1 MRACPAISLQ
11 FLGRFTLLFAFL
23 KSQSDTVVHLALQVI
38 YLACQ
43 QNECIVDMGTAQ
55 VLNYLFCAIRSCK
68 TLVSLCLDI
77 LYSLLS
83 HTPIVKE
90 ALVKGGVAFVLDI
103 FCNDGDMKLRVRS
116 AEVVA
121 RMMADR
127 LVGGKVRIQMMKFL
141 PALFGDAM
149 RDTPSIAV
157 QLLEST
163 SETPELI
170 WTDDMKTRLSTVL
183 SRITERQLSVITSS
197 AQAEWSGIDPGDES
211 ELPNLDSEAN
221 IGGIY
226 IRLLV
231 ANPGWILRK
240 PKETLGDLLEA
251 ALQGLQKEAE
261 PDKTKLIVSSICG
274 LLHSQPVLLEHIPAL
289 GPLPRML
296 RLLSQCSN
304 PSAVCGLL
312 NLLNPISNSCTCVD
326 ALSRLECIQPV
337 AVAIRNHPEH
347 VHTGLEYLERL
358 LNSPNGTEEFVQQS
372 VNCDLVPQLLKL
384 LEESSHAHLTPSG
397 RALVVSILK
406 AMSSS
411 RVHGQRVALL
421 LDKCPSWAS
430 YRDQRHDLFL
440 QASGSALPALPA
452 GVAGYITHHRTPNL
466 PKQLS
471 PPTDPLQSMP

>member
-157 QLLEST
+157 QLLETT

-170 WTDDMKTRLSTVL
+170 WTEEMRARLSMVL
-183 SRITERQLSVITSS
+183 GRITQRQLSAIQ
-197 AQAEWSGIDPGDES
+197 ALPQAEWSGLDPTDES
-211 ELPNLDSEAN
+211 ELPNLENEPN

-231 ANPGWILRK
+231 KNPGWILRK

-251 ALQGLQKEAE
+251 ALQALQKDAE
-261 PDKTKLIVSSICG
+261 QEKAKLIVAAVCG

-296 RLLSQCSN
+296 RTLSSAPSSSSASGLLS
-304 PSAVCGLL
+304 LL
-312 NLLNPISNSCTCVD
+312 RPISNSCTCVD
-326 ALSRLECIQPV
+326 ALSRLECIHPV
-337 AVAIRNHPEH
+337 ATSIRNHPEQLH
-347 VHTGLEYLERL
+347 IGLEYLEHVI
-358 LNSPNGTEEFVQQS
+358 NSPNGTEEFVQQS
-372 VNCDLVPQLLKL
+372 INCDLVTQLLRL
-384 LEESSHAHLTPSG
+384 LEEASHPHLTPAG
-397 RALVVSILK
+397 RALIVSILK
-406 AMSSS
+406 ALSAS
-411 RVHGQRVALL
+411 RIHGSRIVSLL
-421 LDKCPSWAS
+421 EKSPSWAS

-440 QASGSALPALPA
+440 QASASSAILPA
-452 GVAGYITHHRTPNL
+452 GVAGYITHNRASTL

-471 PPTDPLQSMP
+471 PPTDPLQSAD